1 MAGGWHSW
9 FLSFSLLCHENLINN
24 FCLFQESGVYNPG
37 PVSQQHSNH
46 HYATYQR
53 QKTKKSLAEKI
64 GRSLVDKLSPGQK
77 EPRTGCRTHGPGP
90 SQLVPTYVYPV
101 QYGSPGYGNQQPGS
115 HLHYPWEIYN
125 GQIIEY
131 HDLNFNASPV
141 TSSCACQ
148 VRNQFSLPSN
158 NFVVKIYCANYFIRS

>member
-1 MAGGWHSW
+1 M
-9 FLSFSLLCHENLINN
+9 
-24 FCLFQESGVYNPG
+24 
-37 PVSQQHSNH
+37 
-46 HYATYQR
+46 
-53 QKTKKSLAEKI
+53 AEKI

-141 TSSCACQ
+141 PSSCACQ
-148 VRNQFSLPSN
+148 VKMNFRYLEII
-158 NFVVKIYCANYFIRS
+158 FVVKIWWVLKQPSLNSSVLYSVFQDRPDRGHKNMFKNMIGICSKIRKKV